1 MSDSRVFFSSQHETI
16 YSDADFALLVEEFSL
31 PADQLEEIRD
41 HLEDAVNIWRLHGGG
56 GEKRTPPSEERAA
69 LNRFATLA
77 KKLVDAHKELP
88 GGADR
93 ALNSTFSSAQMA
105 ASIGPSATDDPLHKA
120 LEFPTTDDEVTF
132 IHLESNDMML
142 LLDALG
148 NAATSAAETT
158 GQARTG
164 ASQDHGLRMWM
175 RNMAIIWEDKVQ
187 RSFTRDATDRNDP
200 VSEAAQFCVLA
211 FKYVDPTMPKS
222 RILNAV
228 KQQIQGK

>member
-1 MSDSRVFFSSQHETI
+1 MNGKRIFASSQHGTI

-31 PADQLEEIRD
+31 PADQLEEIRG
-41 HLEDAVNIWRLHGGG
+41 HLEDAVLIWRLHGGG
-56 GEKRTPPSEERAA
+56 RERRTPPSEERAA

-77 KKLVDAHKELP
+77 KKLVEAHEKLP
-88 GGADR
+88 GGADL

-105 ASIGPSATDDPLHKA
+105 ASIGAAATDDPLHKA
-120 LEFPTTDDEVTF
+120 LKFPTVDEESAF

-148 NAATSAAETT
+148 TAATSAAETT

-175 RNMAIIWEDKVQ
+175 TNMAIIWEDKVQ
-187 RSFTRDATDRNDP
+187 RAFTRDATDSNDP
-200 VSEAAQFCVLA
+200 VSEAARFCVLA

-222 RILNAV
+222 RILNAM

>member
-1 MSDSRVFFSSQHETI
+1 MINNRILFSKQPKPI
-16 YSDADFALLVEEFSL
+16 YSDAAFAQLVEEFSL
-31 PADQLEEIRD
+31 PADQLGEIRS
-41 HLEDAVNIWRLHGGG
+41 HLEDSVHVWRLNGGG
-56 GEKRTPPSEERAA
+56 AKKRATPSENRTA
-69 LNRFATLA
+69 LNHFATLA
-77 KKLVDAHKELP
+77 KKLVEAHKKLP

-105 ASIGPSATDDPLHKA
+105 ASIGPSAADDPLHKA
-120 LEFPTTDDEVTF
+120 LKFPTTDDEVTF

-200 VSEAAQFCVLA
+200 VSEAARFCVLA

-222 RILNAV
+222 RILNAM